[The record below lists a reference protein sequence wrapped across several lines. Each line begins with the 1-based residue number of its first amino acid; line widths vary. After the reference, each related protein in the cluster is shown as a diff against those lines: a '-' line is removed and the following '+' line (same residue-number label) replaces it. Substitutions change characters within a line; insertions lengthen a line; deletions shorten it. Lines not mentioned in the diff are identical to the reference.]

1 MYLDVMSTKQ
11 AMLAVPNRL
20 PPPLP
25 VQGLEESNRMPTL
38 QVESSRPV
46 DLEEYRLVVRARKGD
61 AQAFEALY
69 RKFVPRVFGLCRRMV
84 QDVSLAEEL
93 TQEVFI
99 RVWEKLPLFK
109 GKRPFAPWLLTVT
122 SRHVISNR
130 RKEARKLSRIRAVEN
145 LELVA
150 AGSQVREPSRGAPA
164 GLGLDLENAIGRL
177 PDGARKVLV
186 LHDIEGYKHKEI
198 ADLCGVAVGT
208 SKAQLH
214 RARKL
219 LRKELTK

>member
-1 MYLDVMSTKQ
+1 MSTKQ
-11 AMLAVPNRL
+11 AILAVRADL
-20 PPPLP
+20 PTPL
-25 VQGLEESNRMPTL
+25 VFRGLEELNRMPTPRIK
-38 QVESSRPV
+38 SSRPV

-61 AQAFEALY
+61 KQAFEDLY

-130 RKEARKLSRIRAVEN
+130 RKEARKLSRIRAVED
-145 LELVA
+145 LELVE
-150 AGSQVREPSRGAPA
+150 GSNQVRNPLRHGTA
-164 GLGLDLENAIGRL
+164 GLGIDLENAIAQL
-177 PDGARKVLV
+177 PKGARKVLV
-186 LHDIEGYKHKEI
+186 LHDIEGYKHQEI
-198 ADLCGVAVGT
+198 ADFCGMAVGT

-214 RARKL
+214 RARRL
-219 LRKELTK
+219 LREELTK